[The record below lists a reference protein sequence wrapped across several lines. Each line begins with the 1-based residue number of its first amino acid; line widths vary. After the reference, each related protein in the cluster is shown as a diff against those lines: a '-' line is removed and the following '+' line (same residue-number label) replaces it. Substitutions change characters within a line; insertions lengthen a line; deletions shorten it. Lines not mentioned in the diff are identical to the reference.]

1 MKKLNSFKQ
10 YVILLF
16 STYKLF
22 FKAAKLVAIIVVLL
36 APIQALASVIA
47 VNSAQKVVSQ
57 IANHQSYSREIITWI
72 IATALT
78 QLLPPVAT
86 SIQGILTDKLTGYIN
101 ISLMKKSQKLQFL
114 AIFDNNNY
122 YDDLKMLK
130 DDAMWRPTNLI
141 VFGVAIL
148 QQLLTF
154 IFMLILLGRYN
165 PWIALAL
172 VIVMI
177 PQSLSYYH
185 VQQEAFETMVTRSKN
200 ARKLDY
206 YSDILL
212 GRRDAKEV
220 RLFNMFP
227 AIIQNYISLFKSTR
241 KNVDKIRIKQIYI
254 STFFLLLVV
263 IVSGIGFFWFS
274 NQVAAGI
281 LSAGVLLMFI
291 SVIASLSNSLSIL
304 VTDTSMLYD
313 SLLWIKKYNKFQNYT
328 DSFVNGK
335 QNINEICDYKINN
348 LSFTYPFSDI
358 EVLHDLN
365 FTVKKGEKIAIV
377 GENGSGKSTLIK
389 LLMRFYDPSQGEVL
403 VNNINLK
410 DLNISNYREKVSA
423 TFQNFSKFKLSLFD
437 NVSALRSKDEELVKS
452 ALHKAEFNKEIDLE
466 TILSKEF
473 AGGTD
478 LSGGQWQKVALARD
492 FYSKAQVEFL
502 DEPTAALDARSEN
515 QIYRNFLKE
524 NNGKTI
530 FFVTHRL
537 SAVKYADKILF
548 LKHGQLCGFDTHE
561 QLMKDNQEYRD
572 LYNLQKDAYL

>member
-1 MKKLNSFKQ
+1 MEKLTSFKQ
-10 YVILLF
+10 YILLLF

-22 FKAAKLVAIIVVLL
+22 FKAAKLITIIVVLI
-36 APIQALASVIA
+36 APIQAFASVMA
-47 VNSAQKVVSQ
+47 VHAAQDVVSQ
-57 IANHQSYSREIITWI
+57 ISTHQNYIHEVIIWI
-72 IATALT
+72 IAIALT
-78 QLLPPVAT
+78 QLLPPIAT
-86 SIQGILTDKLTGYIN
+86 SVQGILTDKLTGYIN
-101 ISLMKKSQKLQFL
+101 ISLMKKSQELQFL
-114 AIFDNNNY
+114 TIFDDSNY
-122 YDDLKMLK
+122 YDDLKMVK

-154 IFMLILLGRYN
+154 IFMLILLGKYN
-165 PWIALAL
+165 PWIASAL
-172 VIVMI
+172 VIVMV
-177 PQSLSYYH
+177 PQSISYYR

-206 YSDILL
+206 YSDMLL

-227 AIIQNYISLFKSTR
+227 TVIYNYISLFKNTR
-241 KNVDKIRIKQIYI
+241 KNVDKIRIKQIHI
-254 STFFLLLVV
+254 STFFLSLVV
-263 IVSGIGFFWFS
+263 IVCGIGFFWFS
-274 NQVAAGI
+274 NQVASGA
-281 LSAGVLLMFI
+281 LAAGVLLMFI
-291 SVIASLSNSLSIL
+291 SAISSLSNSLSVL

-313 SLLWIKKYNKFQNYT
+313 SLLWIKKYNKFQSYT
-328 DSFVNGK
+328 DAFVNGK
-335 QNINEICDYKINN
+335 KKIAEVNN
-348 LSFTYPFSDI
+348 YQIEHLSFTYPFSNN

-365 FTVKKGEKIAIV
+365 FIVKKGEKIAIV

-389 LLMRFYDPSQGEVL
+389 LLMRFYDPSKGKIV
-403 VNNINLK
+403 IDDSNLK
-410 DLNISNYREKVSA
+410 DLNIFDYRQKISA

-437 NVSALRSKDEELVKS
+437 NVSALRSKDEKLAKFVLK
-452 ALHKAEFNKEIDLE
+452 KAEFNKDLDLQ

-473 AGGTD
+473 ANGTD

-515 QIYRNFLKE
+515 EIYQNFLNE

-537 SAVKYADKILF
+537 SAVKYSDKVLF
-548 LKHGQLCGFDTHE
+548 LKQGKLSGFGTHE
-561 QLMKDNQEYRD
+561 QLMKGNQEYKN